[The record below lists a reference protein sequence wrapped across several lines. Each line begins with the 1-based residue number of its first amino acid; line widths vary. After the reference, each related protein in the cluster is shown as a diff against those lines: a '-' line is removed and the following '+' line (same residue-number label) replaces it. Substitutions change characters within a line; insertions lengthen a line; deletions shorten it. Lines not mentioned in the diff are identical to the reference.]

1 MEEQLVRF
9 IESLQSND
17 RLADMDE
24 ASTKQA
30 IVIKMLSLLG
40 WDIFDVDEVKPDL
53 AVKSHTVD
61 FSLRS
66 NKADAVFINVKK
78 VNAALDKHQKQ
89 ILGCARAEG
98 VKLSILTNGMA
109 WWFYLSL
116 QEGALEQKKF
126 CSIDLLKQNPKDS
139 APILFSLLEKDS
151 ITSGK
156 SLQMAESMQKMRHN
170 RNVEKYLAKS
180 WNKLLSKPP
189 EALVNLL
196 NESVEKLTGYKADK
210 KAIVKYLVGCSR
222 PEPAEE
228 IIDLKEQVASK
239 EPIVSTEPIVSDEPI
254 DLKEPVTSKE
264 PVAPP
269 STTYEGKSISSYT
282 FKGGTFNVDSW
293 EQLLVNLC
301 KMLSLEYNMD
311 IEKLLWHSVEG
322 KFLFR
327 ENADELRLGLN
338 IIGTNLYVETALGP
352 DFTVRVAHSVLEV
365 FGYSS
370 DDLKIATE

>member
-1 MEEQLVRF
+1 MEEQLVGF
-9 IESLQSND
+9 IESLKTNN

-66 NKADAVFINVKK
+66 NKTDAVFINVKK

-98 VKLSILTNGMA
+98 VKLAILTNGMA

-116 QEGALEQKKF
+116 QEGGLEQRKF
-126 CSIDLLKQNPKDS
+126 CSIDLLKQNSKDS
-139 APILFSLLEKDS
+139 SPILFSLLEKDN
-151 ITSGK
+151 IISGK
-156 SLQMAESMQKMRHN
+156 SLQMAESMLKMRHN
-170 RNVEKYLAKS
+170 RNVEKYLAKA

-189 EALVNLL
+189 DALVKLL

-210 KAIVKYLVGCSR
+210 KVVNKYLIGCSR
-222 PEPAEE
+222 PEPADE
-228 IIDLKEQVASK
+228 IIDLKVPVASK
-239 EPIVSTEPIVSDEPI
+239 EPA
-254 DLKEPVTSKE
+254 
-264 PVAPP
+264 APA
-269 STTYEGKSISSYT
+269 SISYEGQSIFSFT
-282 FKGGTFNVDSW
+282 FKRSTFNIDSW
-293 EQLLVNLC
+293 DQLLANLC
-301 KMLSLEYNMD
+301 KMLSLEYSMD
-311 IEKLLWHSVEG
+311 IEKLLWHSIEG
-322 KFLFR
+322 KFFFR
-327 ENADELRLGLN
+327 ENAEELRLGLN
-338 IIGTNLYVETALGP
+338 IVGTNLFVETALNP
-352 DFTVRVAHSVLEV
+352 DDTVKVAHSVLEV

>member
-1 MEEQLVRF
+1 MEEQLVGF
-9 IESLQSND
+9 IESLQSNN
-17 RLADMDE
+17 RLAEMDE

-40 WDIFDVDEVKPDL
+40 WDIFNVDEIKPDL
-53 AVKSHTVD
+53 VVKSHTVD

-66 NKADAVFINVKK
+66 NNTDAAFINVKK

-89 ILGCARAEG
+89 ILGCAKAEG
-98 VKLSILTNGMA
+98 VKLSILTNGMV

-139 APILFSLLEKDS
+139 APIIFSLLEKDS

-156 SLQMAESMQKMRHN
+156 SLQMAESMLKMRHR

-180 WNKLLSKPP
+180 WNKLLSNPP
-189 EALVNLL
+189 DALINLL

-210 KAIVKYLVGCSR
+210 KTIVKFLIGCSQ
-222 PEPAEE
+222 PESAEKV
-228 IIDLKEQVASK
+228 IDLKEQVASEKPVVSGEPIELK
-239 EPIVSTEPIVSDEPI
+239 EPVVSDEPI
-254 DLKEPVTSKE
+254 ELNKPVSS
-264 PVAPP
+264 P
-269 STTYEGKSISSYT
+269 STSYEGKSISSFT
-282 FKGGTFNVDSW
+282 FKGSSFNVDSW
-293 EQLLVNLC
+293 EQLLVNIC
-301 KMLSLEYNMD
+301 KMLSMEYNMD

-322 KFLFR
+322 KFFFR
-327 ENADELRLGLN
+327 ENADELRLGVN
-338 IIGTNLYVETALGP
+338 IIGTNLYVETALSP
-352 DFTVRVAHSVLEV
+352 DVTVKLAHSVLEV

-370 DDLKIATE
+370 NDLEIEAE

>member
-1 MEEQLVRF
+1 METQLVAF
-9 IESLQSND
+9 IESLKANN
-17 RLADMDE
+17 RLAEMDE

-66 NKADAVFINVKK
+66 NKTDAVFINVKK

-89 ILGCARAEG
+89 ILGCARVEG

-116 QEGALEQKKF
+116 QEGSLEQRKF
-126 CSIDLLKQNPKDS
+126 CSIDMLKQNPKDS
-139 APILFSLLEKDS
+139 APILFGLLEKES

-156 SLQMAESMQKMRHN
+156 ALQMAESMLKMRHS
-170 RNVEKYLAKS
+170 RNVEKYLAKA
-180 WNKLLSKPP
+180 WNKLLSRPP
-189 EALVNLL
+189 DAFVKLL
-196 NESVEKLTGYKADK
+196 NESVEKLTGYKAEE
-210 KAIVKYLVGCSR
+210 KAVIKYLIECSR
-222 PEPAEE
+222 QEPAEE
-228 IIDLKEQVASK
+228 IIDLKEPVA
-239 EPIVSTEPIVSDEPI
+239 V
-254 DLKEPVTSKE
+254 KE

-269 STTYEGKSISSYT
+269 SITYEGQSISSFK
-282 FKGGTFNVDSW
+282 FKGSTSTVDSW
-293 EQLLVNLC
+293 DQLLAKLC
-301 KMLSLEYNMD
+301 KMLAAEYNMD

-322 KFLFR
+322 KFFFR
-327 ENADELRLGLN
+327 ENAHELRLGLN
-338 IIGTNLYVETALGP
+338 IKGTNIFVETALSP
-352 DFTVRVAHSVLEV
+352 DVTVKVAHSVLEV

-370 DDLKIATE
+370 DDLKISTEQK